1 MVNVKFNL
9 GNRIMKGTNIYITI
23 RVYMNLIIGSAL
35 IGFSFAMNGNKIN
48 WLQFWI
54 GISVFAEVMLLL
66 LFRLFLLGF
75 GMLVCDA
82 AYRLSEKKAV
92 TYLDYKEAQKELN
105 VNKITDKE
113 FEQIE
118 LEYVKNDSGYID

>member
-35 IGFSFAMNGNKIN
+35 IGVSFAMNGNKIN

-66 LFRLFLLGF
+66 LLRLFLLGF

-105 VNKITDKE
+105 ANKIIDEE